1 MVDGERDKRIVN
13 PRYLPTAC
21 LPARAR
27 TNKATCQNNLPFHS
41 NNQTQKRRSTEL
53 SKSTRARQTGQ
64 AGEGISEEELKH
76 ERLRIL
82 MSYDDRKDID
92 TATLQEGWG
101 EGIPSDDRRALDS
114 FPTEQDYPR
123 GAQGGV

>member
-53 SKSTRARQTGQ
+53 SKSTRARQPGQ
-64 AGEGISEEELKH
+64 TGEGINEEELKH

-82 MSYDDRKDID
+82 MSYDNRKDIHSP
-92 TATLQEGWG
+92 TLAEGWKVSPQM
-101 EGIPSDDRRALDS
+101 I
-114 FPTEQDYPR
+114 
-123 GAQGGV
+123 GGGS